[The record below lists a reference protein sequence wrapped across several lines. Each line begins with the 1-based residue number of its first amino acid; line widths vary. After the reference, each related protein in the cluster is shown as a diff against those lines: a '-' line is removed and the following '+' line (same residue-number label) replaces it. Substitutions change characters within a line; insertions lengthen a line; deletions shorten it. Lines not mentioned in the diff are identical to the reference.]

1 MSPLLTV
8 ADVAVLLSKSEQWVT
23 AAARGGVLPS
33 RKVGRSY
40 RFTEADVAA
49 YVDGASSVK
58 AEAPA
63 RRRRRAA

>member
-8 ADVAVLLSKSEQWVT
+8 ADVAAILTKSPKWVT
-23 AAARGGVLPS
+23 AAARNGDLPS
-33 RKVGRSY
+33 RKVGRTY

-49 YVDGASSVK
+49 YVEGAASVK
-58 AEAPA
+58 TEAPA